1 MAASSLRTITTLLT
15 ATFAGI
21 LSAEDL
27 TYDRDVRPILKAHC
41 FQCHGEEG
49 APKGG
54 LDLRLRRLL
63 VSGGE
68 SGPAL
73 HPGRPDQDPFPR
85 ARVKQ
90 LRELVAAKPARA
102 ERAAARR
109 G

>member
-63 VSGGE
+63 SVAVN
-68 SGPAL
+68 PA
-73 HPGRPDQDPFPR
+73 PQSNRGDPTSPYCWS
-85 ARVKQ
+85 V
-90 LRELVAAKPARA
+90 
-102 ERAAARR
+102 
-109 G
+109 